1 MQLVRKRF
9 SSGCVGYAPYGCI
22 SLRGIG
28 GARLLAGTCGRRQDW
43 SCYDKLNGKS
53 RPGSASKPPENS
65 RLLCLD
71 LRSCLLHL
79 CLLELF
85 LLHPCLL
92 ERWFTFTCFTFGGV
106 VLRSTRSPEVC
117 HKKSATP
124 PSWREIQPAAY
135 DIYSSIGA
143 HVQIKFR
150 SPYASSTRL
159 TDGQI
164 L

>member
-9 SSGCVGYAPYGCI
+9 SSGCVGYAPCGCI

-28 GARLLAGTCGRRQDW
+28 GARLPAGICGRRQDW
-43 SCYDKLNGKS
+43 SCYDRLNGKS

-65 RLLCLD
+65 RLLCPD
-71 LRSCLLHL
+71 LRSCLLHP
-79 CLLELF
+79 C

-92 ERWFTFTCFTFGGV
+92 ERWFTLTCFTLGGV
-106 VLRSTRSPEVC
+106 VLRSTRSPVVYL
-117 HKKSATP
+117 KKSATS